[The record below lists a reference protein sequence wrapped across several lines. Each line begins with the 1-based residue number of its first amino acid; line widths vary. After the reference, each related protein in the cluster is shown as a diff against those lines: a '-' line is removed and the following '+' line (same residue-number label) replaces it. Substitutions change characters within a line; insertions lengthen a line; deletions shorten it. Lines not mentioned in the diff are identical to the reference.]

1 MKLPAFLSKPRWQS
15 KDAAVRR
22 AAIAADNE
30 SGLIAELA
38 RLAREDAD
46 PGARIAAMRRLADPG
61 LVQGMANDDADAD
74 VRRQARA
81 LWFELMSG
89 THASAPALP
98 DRLRLLKAQDDV
110 ELIEHLARR
119 AREPELRLAALNL
132 ARRPALFFE
141 RALEDADANVRA
153 AALARVDDEAQL
165 LRLAE
170 RARKSDKQIN
180 RLARERVEALR
191 IGRGDDATLEQRARA
206 LCERLEQLV
215 REPQAPD
222 AEAEIDAR
230 WDEIQARIAE
240 PLRQRY
246 RTAHALLLASR
257 SERLP
262 VADVAAAQEA
272 VAEQAAVEP
281 VVDSVEVS
289 GTDAAGETEAAE
301 EAAAGDEPAT
311 DPAAVNALLAQVRF
325 NASLDSAN
333 AERQQQRERQQAL
346 FARIEAALAPLAEAL
361 EAGASGRAH
370 TLKAEIDELRRQS
383 EAPLPRAL
391 MQRLAAAEQ
400 RHAELSRWQHWADG
414 QRRRQLCE
422 EIEALAEAG
431 LHPDAVAARVRD
443 AQTEWTRLDAIEG
456 PEAARHGGLARRFH
470 AACRNALAPAR
481 AYFKKR
487 HELRE
492 SQAQR
497 IGEVLERA
505 TASGGDG
512 ADGSAVIAARREI
525 VAALRDL
532 DRVEP
537 RERKALAERLKN
549 GLTTLDAR
557 IAARD
562 EEIAAAKRNL
572 IARAEAL
579 TQPTLQR
586 GAVAA
591 ARELQQQWQTIGS
604 GRRDRD
610 QAQWKAFRA
619 ALDAV
624 FGRLDAERAER
635 SARDAE
641 ARGQA
646 EALCAEL
653 ETLAADAAN
662 ADRTAASRIE
672 KAWGCAGPRRRR
684 TAQALRRR
692 PRAPA
697 HRGRAARARRP
708 PSALRALAGALPAV
722 PRGRTGRRCRRL
734 AARTLECDGGD
745 RRRRRRI
752 ERAIRSRRV
761 FRHRRRRRGHG
772 AHGRDRTGNARRRRL
787 AGRRPR
793 TPPHPAGRAPVGA
806 HARRRGGEPAAG
818 TRRAAG
824 AMDRAGRGRYCLRP
838 PPRARAG
845 RDARNAAL
853 TRYAACARTR
863 RRRPARASA
872 TTPRDH
878 SRASSSSE

>member
-15 KDAAVRR
+15 KDPSVRR
-22 AAIAADNE
+22 AAIAADDE
-30 SGLIAELA
+30 SGLIAELG

-46 PGARIAAMRRLADPG
+46 SGARIAAMRRLADPG
-61 LVQGMANDDADAD
+61 LVQGMANDDPDAD

-89 THASAPALP
+89 AHASAPALP
-98 DRLRLLKAQDDV
+98 DRLRLLQAQDDV
-110 ELIEHLARR
+110 ELIEHLVRR
-119 AREPELRLAALNL
+119 AREPELRLAALAL

-141 RALEDADANVRA
+141 RALDDADANVRA
-153 AALARVDDEAQL
+153 AALERIDDEAQL

-180 RLARERVEALR
+180 RLARERAEALR
-191 IGRGDDATLEQRARA
+191 IGRGDDAVLEQRARA

-215 REPQAPD
+215 REPQGAA

-230 WDEIQARIAE
+230 WSEIEARVAE

-246 RTAHALLLASR
+246 RTAQGLLLASR
-257 SERLP
+257 SERP
-262 VADVAAAQEA
+262 PPAEVAAAREA
-272 VAEQAAVEP
+272 VEETAVEP
-281 VVDSVEVS
+281 TAETSE
-289 GTDAAGETEAAE
+289 TDPRAAGVETTEAAS
-301 EAAAGDEPAT
+301 ADEPAA

-325 NASLDSAN
+325 TASLDSAN

-346 FARIEAALAPLAEAL
+346 FARIEAALAPLDEAL
-361 EAGASGRAH
+361 EAGASARAH
-370 TLKAEIDELRRQS
+370 ALKAEIDGLRRQC

-391 MQRLAAAEQ
+391 MQRLTAAEQ
-400 RHAELSRWQHWADG
+400 RHAELSRWQLWADG

-443 AQTEWTRLDAIEG
+443 AQAEWSRLDATEG

-481 AYFKKR
+481 AYFRKR

-492 SQAQR
+492 SHAQR

-505 TASGGDG
+505 AVSGGDG
-512 ADGSAVIAARREI
+512 ADWSAVIASRREI

-537 RERKALAERLKN
+537 RERKTLAERLK
-549 GLTTLDAR
+549 GSLAALDAR
-557 IAARD
+557 VAAHD
-562 EEIAAAKRNL
+562 DEIAATKRSL

-591 ARELQQQWQTIGS
+591 ARELQQQWQAVGS

-641 ARGQA
+641 ARSQA

-653 ETLAADAAN
+653 EALTVDAAS
-662 ADRTAASRIE
+662 ADRTAVARIE
-672 KAWGCAGPRRRR
+672 KAWDALGRVDDGLHRRFDAARTRLR
-684 TAQALRRR
+684 TAAERRE
-692 PRAPA
+692 
-697 HRGRAARARRP
+697 RAARQARFAHWLARYRLCREAELGAA
-708 PSALRALAGALPAV
+708 SAESLRERWNAAETTEVAGAALDERFDRAASPGAVVGDEDAARTVLVELEMLAGVDSPEEDRERRRILQVERLSARMRGGAAASPQQELVSLLARWTGLGPADAAFDHRLERALA
-722 PRGRTGRRCRRL
+722 
-734 AARTLECDGGD
+734 
-745 RRRRRRI
+745 
-752 ERAIRSRRV
+752 
-761 FRHRRRRRGHG
+761 
-772 AHGRDRTGNARRRRL
+772 
-787 AGRRPR
+787 
-793 TPPHPAGRAPVGA
+793 
-806 HARRRGGEPAAG
+806 
-818 TRRAAG
+818 
-824 AMDRAGRGRYCLRP
+824 
-838 PPRARAG
+838 
-845 RDARNAAL
+845 AAL
-853 TRYAACARTR
+853 ETL
-863 RRRPARASA
+863 P
-872 TTPRDH
+872 
-878 SRASSSSE
+878 

>member
-89 THASAPALP
+89 AHASAPALP
-98 DRLRLLKAQDDV
+98 DRLRLLKAQEDA

-119 AREPELRLAALNL
+119 AREPELRLAALDL

-230 WDEIQARIAE
+230 WDEIQVRIAE

-246 RTAHALLLASR
+246 RTAHALLQASR

-281 VVDSVEVS
+281 VVGSVEVS
-289 GTDAAGETEAAE
+289 ETDAAGETEAAE
-301 EAAAGDEPAT
+301 EAAVGDEPAT

-456 PEAARHGGLARRFH
+456 PEAARHGGLSRRFH

-672 KAWGCAGPRRRR
+672 KAWG
-684 TAQALRRR
+684 ALDRVDDGLRKR
-692 PRAPA
+692 FD
-697 HRGRAARARRP
+697 AARALLRTAAEQRERGVRQARFAHWLARYRLCREAEQGGGAADSLRERWNATEATDVAGAALNERFDRAASSDIAVADEDTARTAVIELEMLAGVDSPEEDRERRRILQVERL
-708 PSALRALAGALPAV
+708 SARMRGGAAASPQQELVALLARWTGLGAADTAFDRRLERALAA
-722 PRGRTGRRCRRL
+722 
-734 AARTLECDGGD
+734 TLE
-745 RRRRRRI
+745 
-752 ERAIRSRRV
+752 
-761 FRHRRRRRGHG
+761 
-772 AHGRDRTGNARRRRL
+772 TL
-787 AGRRPR
+787 P
-793 TPPHPAGRAPVGA
+793 
-806 HARRRGGEPAAG
+806 
-818 TRRAAG
+818 
-824 AMDRAGRGRYCLRP
+824 
-838 PPRARAG
+838 
-845 RDARNAAL
+845 
-853 TRYAACARTR
+853 
-863 RRRPARASA
+863 
-872 TTPRDH
+872 
-878 SRASSSSE
+878 

>member
-89 THASAPALP
+89 AHASAPALP
-98 DRLRLLKAQDDV
+98 DRLRLLKAQEDA

-119 AREPELRLAALNL
+119 AREPELRLAALDL

-230 WDEIQARIAE
+230 WDEIQVRIAE

-257 SERLP
+257 SERPP
-262 VADVAAAQEA
+262 VANVAPAQEA

-281 VVDSVEVS
+281 VVDRVEVS
-289 GTDAAGETEAAE
+289 ETDAAGETETAE

-370 TLKAEIDELRRQS
+370 ALKAEIDELRRQS

-431 LHPDAVAARVRD
+431 PHPDAVAARVRD

-497 IGEVLERA
+497 ISEVLERA

-512 ADGSAVIAARREI
+512 ADASAVIAARREI

-586 GAVAA
+586 GAVAS

-672 KAWGCAGPRRRR
+672 KAWG
-684 TAQALRRR
+684 ALDRVDDGLRKR
-692 PRAPA
+692 FD
-697 HRGRAARARRP
+697 AARAALRTAAEQRERGVRQARFAHWLARYRLCREAEQGGGAADSLRERWNATEATDVAGAALNERFDRAASSDIAVADEDTARTAVIELEMLAGVDSPEEDRERRRILQVERL
-708 PSALRALAGALPAV
+708 SARMRGGAAASPQQELVALLARWTGLGAADTAFDRRLERALAA
-722 PRGRTGRRCRRL
+722 
-734 AARTLECDGGD
+734 TLE
-745 RRRRRRI
+745 
-752 ERAIRSRRV
+752 
-761 FRHRRRRRGHG
+761 
-772 AHGRDRTGNARRRRL
+772 TL
-787 AGRRPR
+787 P
-793 TPPHPAGRAPVGA
+793 
-806 HARRRGGEPAAG
+806 
-818 TRRAAG
+818 
-824 AMDRAGRGRYCLRP
+824 
-838 PPRARAG
+838 
-845 RDARNAAL
+845 
-853 TRYAACARTR
+853 
-863 RRRPARASA
+863 
-872 TTPRDH
+872 
-878 SRASSSSE
+878 

>member
-1 MKLPAFLSKPRWQS
+1 MKLPAFFSKPRWQS
-15 KDAAVRR
+15 KDAAIRR
-22 AAIAADNE
+22 AAIVDGNEPGLAD
-30 SGLIAELA
+30 ELG
-38 RLAREDAD
+38 RFAREDVD
-46 PGARIAAMRRLADPG
+46 PGVRIAAMRRLADPG
-61 LVQGMANDDADAD
+61 LVQRMANDDADAE

-89 THASAPALP
+89 AHASAPALA
-98 DRLRLLKAQDDV
+98 DRLRLLKAQDDA

-119 AREPELRLAALNL
+119 ARETELRLAALGL

-153 AALARVDDEAQL
+153 AALERVDDEAQL

-191 IGRGDDATLEQRARA
+191 ISRGDDATLEQRARA

-215 REPQAPD
+215 REPQAAD
-222 AEAEIDAR
+222 AETEIDAR
-230 WDEIQARIAE
+230 WNEIQARVGE
-240 PLRQRY
+240 PLQQRY
-246 RTAHALLLASR
+246 RAAQALLLASR
-257 SERLP
+257 SERTPPAEIAP
-262 VADVAAAQEA
+262 VHGAVAEEATADPAAGIITAADPAGPDRRNAEAQATEAESADAGGEDIGDDVAA
-272 VAEQAAVEP
+272 
-281 VVDSVEVS
+281 DS
-289 GTDAAGETEAAE
+289 
-301 EAAAGDEPAT
+301 
-311 DPAAVNALLAQVRF
+311 AAVNALLAQVRF
-325 NASLDSAN
+325 NASLDSAT

-346 FARIEAALAPLAEAL
+346 LARIEAALAPLTEAL
-361 EAGASGRAH
+361 EAGASARAH
-370 TLKAEIDELRRQS
+370 ALKAEIDELRRHS
-383 EAPLPRAL
+383 ETPLPRAL
-391 MQRLAAAEQ
+391 QQRLAAAEQ

-443 AQTEWTRLDAIEG
+443 AQAEWSRLDATEG
-456 PEAARHGGLARRFH
+456 PEAARHGALARRFH

-492 SQAQR
+492 SHAQR

-505 TASGGDG
+505 VASGGDG
-512 ADGSAVIAARREI
+512 ADGSAVIASRREI
-525 VAALRDL
+525 VTALRDL

-549 GLTTLDAR
+549 GLAALDAR

-591 ARELQQQWQTIGS
+591 ARELQQQWQTIGA

-635 SARDAE
+635 SAREAE
-641 ARGQA
+641 ARDQA
-646 EALCAEL
+646 QALCAEL
-653 ETLAADAAN
+653 EALATDAAN
-662 ADRTAASRIE
+662 ADRAAAARIE
-672 KAWGCAGPRRRR
+672 KAWD
-684 TAQALRRR
+684 ALERVDESLRKR
-692 PRAPA
+692 FD
-697 HRGRAARARRP
+697 AARAGLRSAAERRERAVRQERFAHWLARYRLCREAELGAAP
-708 PSALRALAGALPAV
+708 ADALRERWSAAAATDVAAVALEERFARAGSAAAADEDSARTAVIELEMLAGVDSPD
-722 PRGRTGRRCRRL
+722 
-734 AARTLECDGGD
+734 ED
-745 RRRRRRI
+745 RERRRI
-752 ERAIRSRRV
+752 LQVERLSARMRGGAAASPPQELAGVLARWTALGPADAVFDRRLERALS
-761 FRHRRRRRGHG
+761 
-772 AHGRDRTGNARRRRL
+772 
-787 AGRRPR
+787 
-793 TPPHPAGRAPVGA
+793 
-806 HARRRGGEPAAG
+806 
-818 TRRAAG
+818 
-824 AMDRAGRGRYCLRP
+824 
-838 PPRARAG
+838 
-845 RDARNAAL
+845 AAL
-853 TRYAACARTR
+853 ETL
-863 RRRPARASA
+863 P
-872 TTPRDH
+872 
-878 SRASSSSE
+878 

>member
-46 PGARIAAMRRLADPG
+46 PGARVAAMRRLADPG

-98 DRLRLLKAQDDV
+98 DRLRLLKAQEDV

-119 AREPELRLAALNL
+119 AREPELRLAALEL

-153 AALARVDDEAQL
+153 AALGRVDDEAQL

-206 LCERLEQLV
+206 LCERIEQLV
-215 REPQAPD
+215 REPRAAD
-222 AEAEIDAR
+222 AETEIDAR
-230 WDEIQARIAE
+230 WNEIQARIAE

-257 SERLP
+257 TERP
-262 VADVAAAQEA
+262 PAVEVVDAPEA
-272 VAEQAAVEP
+272 VAEEAAAEP
-281 VVDSVEVS
+281 VVDSAGIS
-289 GTDAAGETEAAE
+289 GKADPAGEAEAAE
-301 EAAAGDEPAT
+301 RVAPGDEPAT

-346 FARIEAALAPLAEAL
+346 FARIETALGPLTEAL
-361 EAGASGRAH
+361 ETGASGRAH
-370 TLKAEIDELRRQS
+370 ALKAQIDELRRQS

-391 MQRLAAAEQ
+391 MQRLATAEQ

-443 AQTEWTRLDAIEG
+443 AQAEWTRLDATEG

-505 TASGGDG
+505 TASGGEG

-591 ARELQQQWQTIGS
+591 ARELQQQWQTVGS

-635 SARDAE
+635 AARDAE

-646 EALCAEL
+646 EALCMEFEA
-653 ETLAADAAN
+653 LAADAAD
-662 ADRTAASRIE
+662 ADRTAAARIE
-672 KAWGCAGPRRRR
+672 KAWG
-684 TAQALRRR
+684 ALDRVDEGLRKR
-692 PRAPA
+692 FD
-697 HRGRAARARRP
+697 AARARLRSAAEQRERGVRQARFAHWLARYRLCREAEQGGGAADSLRERWNAAEATDVAGAALNERFDRAASTDIIVADEDAARTAVIELEMLAGVDP
-708 PSALRALAGALPAV
+708 PEEDRERRRTLQVERLSARMRGGAAASPQQELVSLLARWTELGAADAAFDRRLERALA
-722 PRGRTGRRCRRL
+722 
-734 AARTLECDGGD
+734 
-745 RRRRRRI
+745 
-752 ERAIRSRRV
+752 
-761 FRHRRRRRGHG
+761 
-772 AHGRDRTGNARRRRL
+772 
-787 AGRRPR
+787 
-793 TPPHPAGRAPVGA
+793 
-806 HARRRGGEPAAG
+806 
-818 TRRAAG
+818 
-824 AMDRAGRGRYCLRP
+824 
-838 PPRARAG
+838 
-845 RDARNAAL
+845 AAL
-853 TRYAACARTR
+853 DTL
-863 RRRPARASA
+863 P
-872 TTPRDH
+872 
-878 SRASSSSE
+878 